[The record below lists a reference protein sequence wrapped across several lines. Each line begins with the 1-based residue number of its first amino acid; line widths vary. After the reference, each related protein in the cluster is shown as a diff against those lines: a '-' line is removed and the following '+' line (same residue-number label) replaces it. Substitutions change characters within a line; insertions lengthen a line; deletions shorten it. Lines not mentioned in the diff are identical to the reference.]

1 MSTAPELAKV
11 SAIRLAQ
18 PPVGRHDDRLTM
30 SFDWI
35 ARPVFGF
42 LLAGLAVSAT
52 IWGGFAF
59 VAFISVGCAAAMR
72 EWHRLFTRHFWVPAS
87 ITVSA
92 MIAALVFQLVASASL
107 VLWHGVAAAALVVGS
122 LCNLLLGFAR
132 REAPFAN
139 AAGVLYIGFPALAL
153 LIVRLS
159 PDHPIWSVILIFLAV
174 WATDTGALF
183 FGKLIGGPRLA
194 PLLSPKKTWA
204 GSVGGLVCA
213 AVIAGGV
220 GLFLHTRVLPP
231 IVFAIVVSFAGQVG
245 DLFESMVKRRAGC
258 KDSGGLIPG
267 HGGALDRI
275 DSILFA
281 APVAAGMIL
290 LAGFDPLVGA
300 HP

>member
-1 MSTAPELAKV
+1 VSTAPELAEV
-11 SAIRLAQ
+11 SAMGRAP
-18 PPVGRHDDRLTM
+18 PPVRRHDDPLTF
-30 SFDWI
+30 SFGRI

-42 LLAGLAVSAT
+42 LLAGLAVGAT
-52 IWGGFAF
+52 VWGGFAF
-59 VAFISVGCAAAMR
+59 VAFISIGCAAAIR
-72 EWHRLFTRHFWVPAS
+72 EWHRLFSRHFWAPAS

-92 MIAALVFQLVASASL
+92 MIAALVFQIEASASP

-122 LCNLLLGFAR
+122 LCNLVLGFAR
-132 REAPFAN
+132 REAPLAS

-153 LIVRLS
+153 LMVRLS

-194 PLLSPKKTWA
+194 PLVSPKKTWA

-213 AVIAGGV
+213 AVIAGV
-220 GLFLHTRVLPP
+220 IGLFLHTPILPV
-231 IVFAIVVSFAGQVG
+231 IIFAIVVSFAGQVG

-290 LAGFDPLVGA
+290 LAGFDPLAGA
-300 HP
+300 PL

>member
-1 MSTAPELAKV
+1 VSTAPELAEV
-11 SAIRLAQ
+11 SAIGPAQ
-18 PPVGRHDDRLTM
+18 PPVGRHDDRLTLW
-30 SFDWI
+30 FDWI

-42 LLAGLAVSAT
+42 LLAGLAVGAT

-59 VAFISVGCAAAMR
+59 VAFISVGCAAAIR
-72 EWHRLFTRHFWVPAS
+72 EWHRLFAQHFWVPAS

-92 MIAALVFQLVASASL
+92 MIAALVLQLEASASP
-107 VLWHGVAAAALVVGS
+107 VLWHGVAAAALAVGS
-122 LCNLLLGFAR
+122 LCNLLLGFSR

-153 LIVRLS
+153 LMVRLS

-204 GSVGGLVCA
+204 GSVGGLVSA

-231 IVFAIVVSFAGQVG
+231 LVFAIVVSFAGQVG
-245 DLFESMVKRRAGC
+245 DLFESMVKRRAGR
-258 KDSGGLIPG
+258 KDSGRLIPG

-281 APVAAGMIL
+281 APVAAGIIL
-290 LAGFDPLVGA
+290 LAAFDPLAGA